1 MYVKKY
7 VLRQIF
13 SHFLDFGRNHKA
25 KLWSLEIVGELN
37 NYPVKISL
45 PAQVGW
51 MISKGVICFSCN
63 SKNFNRKKE
72 YSLIIILI

>member
-51 MISKGVICFSCN
+51 MISKGVNGLVVLAN
-63 SKNFNRKKE
+63 SIVNKSAYINIVSKF
-72 YSLIIILI
+72 